1 MIAIMTVTSH
11 VMSKNPYDD
20 AMDLFIMSVYKPD
33 NELRVDA
40 HEQGCYKELMQIRED
55 VLEYLT
61 ELRRSSRRFSK

>member
-1 MIAIMTVTSH
+1 MMDTNPG
-11 VMSKNPYDD
+11 MSKNPYDD

-33 NELRVDA
+33 SELRVEAMEAD
-40 HEQGCYKELMQIRED
+40 CYKELMQIRED

>member
-1 MIAIMTVTSH
+1 
-11 VMSKNPYDD
+11 MSNNPYDN

-33 NELRVDA
+33 QELRVEA
-40 HEQGCYKELMQIRED
+40 HENGCYKELMQIRED

>member
-1 MIAIMTVTSH
+1 MTIQSTSQG
-11 VMSKNPYDD
+11 MSNNPYDN

-33 NELRVDA
+33 QELRVEA
-40 HEQGCYKELMQIRED
+40 HENGCYKELMQIRED

>member
-1 MIAIMTVTSH
+1 MMTVMSH
-11 VMSKNPYDD
+11 AMSKNPYDD

-33 NELRVDA
+33 GDLRVEA
-40 HEQGCYKELMQIRED
+40 MEAGCYKELMQIRED

>member
-1 MIAIMTVTSH
+1 MMDTNQG
-11 VMSKNPYDD
+11 MSKNPYND

-40 HEQGCYKELMQIRED
+40 HDQGCYKELMQIRED

>member
-1 MIAIMTVTSH
+1 MML
-11 VMSKNPYDD
+11 MSTNHAMSNNPYND

-33 NELRVDA
+33 GELRSEA
-40 HEQGCYKELMQIRED
+40 YEQGCYKELMQIRED